1 MIKLKKLL
9 KEIGEGVTPYKW
21 SGPEDRIGSVEYYFT
36 TEDNDYYKVKF
47 VGTMDND
54 WGLAFYANND
64 SGVITNKGRQ
74 FKIIS
79 TIMDIIKSFVEEY
92 PVDLIRFTGSDKEG
106 ATTNQRDLLYR
117 AYLNK
122 NINKLPGYHA
132 EMGTTYLNIIRDEP
146 LLKEIGEGT
155 TPYNWTGPEDD
166 FGYVNYFFTT
176 EDNDYYN
183 VIFTGGV
190 HEDIEDSWS
199 INFFVKNDTDIE
211 TWNSGTVTNKGRQFK
226 VISTIMDIIKNFIE
240 EYPANIISFTGS
252 DKEDSETNQR
262 DLLYQAYVKK
272 NIHKFP
278 EWKYEI
284 HGNGGVDLIRK
295 DQLPGMSLKQM
306 PY

>member
-79 TIMDIIKSFVEEY
+79 TIMDIIK
-92 PVDLIRFTGSDKEG
+92 
-106 ATTNQRDLLYR
+106 
-117 AYLNK
+117 
-122 NINKLPGYHA
+122 
-132 EMGTTYLNIIRDEP
+132 
-146 LLKEIGEGT
+146 
-155 TPYNWTGPEDD
+155 
-166 FGYVNYFFTT
+166 
-176 EDNDYYN
+176 
-183 VIFTGGV
+183 
-190 HEDIEDSWS
+190 
-199 INFFVKNDTDIE
+199 
-211 TWNSGTVTNKGRQFK
+211 
-226 VISTIMDIIKNFIE
+226 NFIK

-252 DKEDSETNQR
+252 DKENSETNQR

>member
-1 MIKLKKLL
+1 MIKLKTLL

-146 LLKEIGEGT
+146 L
-155 TPYNWTGPEDD
+155 
-166 FGYVNYFFTT
+166 
-176 EDNDYYN
+176 
-183 VIFTGGV
+183 
-190 HEDIEDSWS
+190 
-199 INFFVKNDTDIE
+199 
-211 TWNSGTVTNKGRQFK
+211 
-226 VISTIMDIIKNFIE
+226 
-240 EYPANIISFTGS
+240 
-252 DKEDSETNQR
+252 
-262 DLLYQAYVKK
+262 
-272 NIHKFP
+272 
-278 EWKYEI
+278 
-284 HGNGGVDLIRK
+284 
-295 DQLPGMSLKQM
+295 PGMELKSI
-306 PY
+306 

>member
-1 MIKLKKLL
+1 MIKLKSLL
-9 KEIGEGVTPYKW
+9 TEIGEGVTPYKW

-64 SGVITNKGRQ
+64 SGVITNKGRL

-79 TIMDIIKSFVEEY
+79 TIMAIIKSFVEEY

-146 LLKEIGEGT
+146 L
-155 TPYNWTGPEDD
+155 
-166 FGYVNYFFTT
+166 
-176 EDNDYYN
+176 
-183 VIFTGGV
+183 
-190 HEDIEDSWS
+190 
-199 INFFVKNDTDIE
+199 
-211 TWNSGTVTNKGRQFK
+211 
-226 VISTIMDIIKNFIE
+226 
-240 EYPANIISFTGS
+240 
-252 DKEDSETNQR
+252 
-262 DLLYQAYVKK
+262 
-272 NIHKFP
+272 
-278 EWKYEI
+278 
-284 HGNGGVDLIRK
+284 
-295 DQLPGMSLKQM
+295 PGMELKSI
-306 PY
+306 

>member
-1 MIKLKKLL
+1 
-9 KEIGEGVTPYKW
+9 
-21 SGPEDRIGSVEYYFT
+21 VEYYFT

-146 LLKEIGEGT
+146 L
-155 TPYNWTGPEDD
+155 
-166 FGYVNYFFTT
+166 
-176 EDNDYYN
+176 
-183 VIFTGGV
+183 
-190 HEDIEDSWS
+190 
-199 INFFVKNDTDIE
+199 
-211 TWNSGTVTNKGRQFK
+211 
-226 VISTIMDIIKNFIE
+226 
-240 EYPANIISFTGS
+240 
-252 DKEDSETNQR
+252 
-262 DLLYQAYVKK
+262 
-272 NIHKFP
+272 
-278 EWKYEI
+278 
-284 HGNGGVDLIRK
+284 
-295 DQLPGMSLKQM
+295 PGMELKSI
-306 PY
+306 

>member
-1 MIKLKKLL
+1 MIKLKTLL
-9 KEIGEGVTPYKW
+9 KEIGEGVTPYNW

-146 LLKEIGEGT
+146 L
-155 TPYNWTGPEDD
+155 
-166 FGYVNYFFTT
+166 
-176 EDNDYYN
+176 
-183 VIFTGGV
+183 
-190 HEDIEDSWS
+190 
-199 INFFVKNDTDIE
+199 
-211 TWNSGTVTNKGRQFK
+211 
-226 VISTIMDIIKNFIE
+226 
-240 EYPANIISFTGS
+240 
-252 DKEDSETNQR
+252 
-262 DLLYQAYVKK
+262 
-272 NIHKFP
+272 
-278 EWKYEI
+278 
-284 HGNGGVDLIRK
+284 
-295 DQLPGMSLKQM
+295 PGMELKSI
-306 PY
+306 

>member
-1 MIKLKKLL
+1 MVKLKSLL
-9 KEIGEGVTPYKW
+9 TEIGEGVTPYKW

-79 TIMDIIKSFVEEY
+79 TIMAIIKSFVEEY

-146 LLKEIGEGT
+146 L
-155 TPYNWTGPEDD
+155 
-166 FGYVNYFFTT
+166 
-176 EDNDYYN
+176 
-183 VIFTGGV
+183 
-190 HEDIEDSWS
+190 
-199 INFFVKNDTDIE
+199 
-211 TWNSGTVTNKGRQFK
+211 
-226 VISTIMDIIKNFIE
+226 
-240 EYPANIISFTGS
+240 
-252 DKEDSETNQR
+252 
-262 DLLYQAYVKK
+262 
-272 NIHKFP
+272 
-278 EWKYEI
+278 
-284 HGNGGVDLIRK
+284 
-295 DQLPGMSLKQM
+295 PGMELKSI
-306 PY
+306 